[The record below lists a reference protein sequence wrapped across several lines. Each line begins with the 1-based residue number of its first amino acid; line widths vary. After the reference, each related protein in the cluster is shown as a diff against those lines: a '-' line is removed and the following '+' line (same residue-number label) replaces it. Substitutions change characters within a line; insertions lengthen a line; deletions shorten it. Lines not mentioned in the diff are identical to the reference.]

1 MLSKNLLPNA
11 SFELDFGAPV
21 PTNWGDT
28 QNELTLQL
36 HLDLKPDEIGTTQVP
51 QVPPHSEAI
60 GETVDGERAARVETE
75 VTLNPDETGESS
87 STAVGHLLSPMVS
100 TTSCTPYTISVY
112 ARSDD
117 SSAKLEIGLWTRPVD
132 FRQSADSLSYA
143 MLLSTEWQRF
153 TFTCCTDEL
162 EERAVVDFKVT
173 ADKAG
178 AVVWFDAAQLEQGP
192 QATKFE
198 TRRSVEA
205 AVAGCPG
212 ARSNQGR
219 RDSSLIHLNDGPL
232 KLSLTMY
239 NHLAKAVNEPITL
252 EIRELVGGDV
262 IFTHTLVG
270 PIAPG
275 RSEQSLSLDFPFI
288 GEFRARLIAGSGEQI
303 SPEDYIFVNYP
314 VLEET
319 YQGVMYTK
327 YSAVHEI
334 PAERSV
340 LPWTNDR
347 NWYADTQTTLIVT
360 DDDEIHAQMSD
371 GHTVMRTCDGG
382 RTWDNLQVTKTVNT
396 VLRDGT
402 FLAVESMEGMLQVS
416 RSSDQGRT
424 WHPLGQI
431 ESSEHPQIGG
441 IEQLHDGSLII
452 PVGIISPQTATG
464 PLTVHAFRSTDGG
477 MTWSDGSPICPGG
490 EPQLLELQS
499 GRLLAF
505 CRNNPRIP
513 PNDLQRPFRNEGPWR
528 LWQRFQ
534 GARGLSSYTK
544 RITVAESDDGGRT
557 WHSQHPATFLLEEMH
572 GGGVQLPDGRVV
584 FLYTHRGP
592 TYRGGERAKVSSDE
606 GRTWRDELYFMTATP
621 AYPGYSGSCVL
632 PPHLADGK
640 SGMILTLVGE
650 RSERNWGSEGPAT
663 PEGFQYMPRVQ
674 AIRWQPVE

>member
-1 MLSKNLLPNA
+1 
-11 SFELDFGAPV
+11 
-21 PTNWGDT
+21 
-28 QNELTLQL
+28 
-36 HLDLKPDEIGTTQVP
+36 
-51 QVPPHSEAI
+51 
-60 GETVDGERAARVETE
+60 
-75 VTLNPDETGESS
+75 
-87 STAVGHLLSPMVS
+87 
-100 TTSCTPYTISVY
+100 
-112 ARSDD
+112 
-117 SSAKLEIGLWTRPVD
+117 
-132 FRQSADSLSYA
+132 
-143 MLLSTEWQRF
+143 
-153 TFTCCTDEL
+153 
-162 EERAVVDFKVT
+162 
-173 ADKAG
+173 
-178 AVVWFDAAQLEQGP
+178 
-192 QATKFE
+192 
-198 TRRSVEA
+198 
-205 AVAGCPG
+205 
-212 ARSNQGR
+212 
-219 RDSSLIHLNDGPL
+219 
-232 KLSLTMY
+232 
-239 NHLAKAVNEPITL
+239 
-252 EIRELVGGDV
+252 
-262 IFTHTLVG
+262 
-270 PIAPG
+270 
-275 RSEQSLSLDFPFI
+275 
-288 GEFRARLIAGSGEQI
+288 
-303 SPEDYIFVNYP
+303 
-314 VLEET
+314 
-319 YQGVMYTK
+319 MYTK
-327 YSAVHEI
+327 HSAVHEI

-416 RSSDQGRT
+416 RSSGQGRT

-441 IEQLHDGSLII
+441 IEQLRDGSLII
-452 PVGIISPQTATG
+452 PVGIISPQTVTG

-477 MTWSDGSPICPGG
+477 MTWSGGSPICPGG

-505 CRNNPRIP
+505 CRNNPRVP

-544 RITVAESDDGGRT
+544 RMTVAESDDGGQT
-557 WHSQHPATFLLEEMH
+557 WHSQRPATFLLEEMH
-572 GGGVQLPDGRVV
+572 GGGVQLPDGRIV

>member
-1 MLSKNLLPNA
+1 MFPRNLLPNA
-11 SFELDFGAPV
+11 SFELAFGDPV

-28 QNELTLQL
+28 QNQLTLQL
-36 HLDLKPDEIGTTQVP
+36 HLDLKPDEIGVTQVP
-51 QVPPHSEAI
+51 LVSPRSEVI
-60 GETVDGERAARVETE
+60 NEGVDGERAARVETE
-75 VTLNPDETGESS
+75 AALPPHETGESG
-87 STAVGHLLSPMVS
+87 STAVGHLLSPMVNVMP
-100 TTSCTPYTISVY
+100 CTPHTISVY
-112 ARSDD
+112 ARSDEP
-117 SSAKLEIGLWTRPVD
+117 SAKLEIGLWTCPVD
-132 FRQSADSLSYA
+132 FTQPPGSHSYT
-143 MLLSTEWQRF
+143 LPLSTKWQRF
-153 TFTCCTDEL
+153 SFTCCTDEL
-162 EERAVVDFKVT
+162 EDRAVVDFRIT
-173 ADKAG
+173 SNKAG
-178 AVVWFDAAQLEQGP
+178 AVVWFDAAQLEQGS
-192 QATKFE
+192 QATEFQ
-198 TRRSVEA
+198 THRNAEA
-205 AVAGCPG
+205 AVASSPES
-212 ARSNQGR
+212 RPSQGR

-232 KLSLTMY
+232 KLSLTTY
-239 NHLAKAVNEPITL
+239 NHTDEAVNDPITL
-252 EIRELVGGDV
+252 EIRELVGGRV
-262 IFTHTLVG
+262 IFTHTLVS
-270 PIAPG
+270 PILPG
-275 RSEQSLSLDFPFI
+275 RNEQQLSLDFPFI
-288 GEFRARLIAGSGEQI
+288 GEFRARLIAGDGERI

-314 VLEET
+314 VFEET
-319 YQGVMYTK
+319 YQGVVYTK
-327 YSAVHEI
+327 HSAVHEI
-334 PAERSV
+334 PAERNV

-347 NWYADTQTTLIVT
+347 NWYADTQATLIVT

-402 FLAVESMEGMLQVS
+402 FLAVEPEAGRLHVS
-416 RSSDQGRT
+416 RSSDWGRT
-424 WHPLGQI
+424 WQPLGQI
-431 ESSEHPQIGG
+431 ESSEHPQVGG
-441 IEQLHDGSLII
+441 IEQLRDGSLII
-452 PVGIISPQTATG
+452 PVGIISPQTAAG

-505 CRNNPRIP
+505 CRNNPRVP
-513 PNDLQRPFRNEGPWR
+513 ANDLQRSFRNEGPWR

-544 RITVAESDDGGRT
+544 RITLAESVDGGRT
-557 WHSQHPATFLLEEMH
+557 WHSQRPATFLLEEMH

-592 TYRGGERAKVSSDE
+592 TYRGGERAKVSCDE

-640 SGMILTLVGE
+640 PGLILTLVGE